1 MENCDI
7 LRADIR
13 FEGVPLTNFS
23 PASID
28 EIRKIIQRAL
38 SKSCEFDQIPT
49 YLLKTCLDSIVHVIT
64 AIVNT
69 SFTEECVP
77 KSFKEAIVRPLLK
90 KTDLDK
96 DVLKNYRPVS
106 KILEKAVVARL
117 ECHLQPNSLLDD
129 LQSAYRTGH
138 STKTALIRVHHD
150 IT

>member
-1 MENCDI
+1 MGNKREVILLSYHSEQQLSNNFGEFFMGKIEMIRNNVCASGDMENCDI

-64 AIVNT
+64 EIVNT

-90 KTDLDK
+90 K
-96 DVLKNYRPVS
+96 N
-106 KILEKAVVARL
+106 RL
-117 ECHLQPNSLLDD
+117 
-129 LQSAYRTGH
+129 G
-138 STKTALIRVHHD
+138 
-150 IT
+150 